1 MTTLFPSL
9 LNGIWEPSFKTMKE
23 IRARENYDDIMRRRI
38 SFISHKINNKKREK
52 VTKEKQ
58 KKIEL

>member
-38 SFISHKINNKKREK
+38 SFISHKINNKKKRSHEGK
-52 VTKEKQ
+52 K